1 MPMGH
6 EKDAFIGFS
15 FDCLRRLGHIIIHLT
30 CELYLPP
37 ALRRA
42 SGGRPNVRW
51 TSTSPIQPSN
61 STEMYTTHNCEA
73 YALFYRSRTNGQD

>member
-15 FDCLRRLGHIIIHLT
+15 FDCLRRLGHIIIYLT

-37 ALRRA
+37 ALRRVEA
-42 SGGRPNVRW
+42 DPTFDGPAL
-51 TSTSPIQPSN
+51 TPI
-61 STEMYTTHNCEA
+61 
-73 YALFYRSRTNGQD
+73 